1 VKTISHINDNIE
13 RTRIKIRMLVA
24 KELCEIKIG
33 YNRFIQFDAIT
44 HDIHQGVTITKDII
58 DKTMYEYFY
67 DIDRC

>member
-1 VKTISHINDNIE
+1 
-13 RTRIKIRMLVA
+13 MLVA